1 MSKKQFIGQHPGEK
15 ILFVFQQHILALRW
29 GFIAVLIGLA
39 VGSLPFIIWQDN
51 VQLLWG
57 APLGFC
63 LGLMVLF
70 YKWINWRFSYFLV
83 TNERIRQVVQ
93 RGLFNKSVI
102 DINLNKVQNVSYN
115 IPGLFGSIFGFGT
128 LVLQTMVGN
137 MVIRRAAH
145 CEENYAR
152 LTDAIRAA
160 GGLEKDDDEN

>member
-1 MSKKQFIGQHPGEK
+1 M
-15 ILFVFQQHILALRW
+15 FVFQQHILALRW
-29 GFIAVLIGLA
+29 GFIAVLIGLT

-115 IPGLFGSIFGFGT
+115 IPGLFGSMFGFGT